1 MRRYL
6 LGRDTA
12 DGLKQSVLGREQME
26 GQKEPTLYPMP
37 IVRSKLGVAAERARL
52 EEAEERLAAVEKE
65 NISLRKELED
75 QRKVAETGYAEA
87 YEIIQQVRQERPP
100 EPKRV
105 KATVGFDKPETWWQ
119 WTKRVI
125 LRMP

>member
-37 IVRSKLGVAAERARL
+37 NVRSKLGTAAERARL
-52 EEAEERLAAVEKE
+52 QEAEDRLMAVEKE
-65 NISLRKELED
+65 NDELRAELEYRR
-75 QRKVAETGYAEA
+75 QTAERVYNEA
-87 YEIIQQVRQERPP
+87 IEIIHPHKP
-100 EPKRV
+100 EPKRTV